1 MVSNSLI
8 ALYTGLVLSNGVQF
22 GAADTTPSWQKYVRS
37 PASNTVKPV
46 GIVSGSTIGNVSNS
60 NGLINGQ
67 EPTVLS
73 RHIESDQLPTIVVDF
88 GQNVVGIL
96 SLQFSGS
103 QSLSTGL
110 PGLRLAFSE
119 TTEYLTDRSDFT
131 RSDNAGGVSL
141 WRSHSLL
148 PSSFVPDRLLT
159 KLST

>member
-1 MVSNSLI
+1 MLSNSLI
-8 ALYTGLVLSNGVQF
+8 TLYTGLLLSTGIQF
-22 GAADTTPSWQKYVRS
+22 GAADTVPSWQKYVRS
-37 PASNTVKPV
+37 PDSNTVRPV

-60 NGLINGQ
+60 NGLIDGQ

-73 RHIESDQLPTIVVDF
+73 RNTESDQLPTIVVDF

-131 RSDNAGGVSL
+131 RSDNASGVSL
-141 WRSHSLL
+141 EKPHARL
-148 PSSFVPDRLLT
+148 PSSFDQT
-159 KLST
+159 DC

>member
-8 ALYTGLVLSNGVQF
+8 ALYTGLVLSNGVHF

-46 GIVSGSTIGNVSNS
+46 GVLSDNTVGNVSNP
-60 NGLINGQ
+60 NGLIGGQ

-73 RHIESDQLPTIVVDF
+73 LNTESDQLPTIVVDF
-88 GQNVVGIL
+88 GQNVVGVL

-131 RSDNAGGVSL
+131 RSDNASGVSL
-141 WRSHSLL
+141 EKPHARL
-148 PSSFVPDRLLT
+148 PSSFDQT
-159 KLST
+159 DC

>member
-8 ALYTGLVLSNGVQF
+8 ALYTGLVLSNGVHF
-22 GAADTTPSWQKYVRS
+22 GAADTAPSWQKYVRS

-46 GIVSGSTIGNVSNS
+46 GVVSDSTVGNVSNP
-60 NGLINGQ
+60 NGLIGGQ

-73 RHIESDQLPTIVVDF
+73 RNTESDQLPTIVVDF
-88 GQNVVGIL
+88 GQNVVGVL

-131 RSDNAGGVSL
+131 RSDNASGVSL
-141 WRSHSLL
+141 KNHMPLCPLL
-148 PSSFVPDRLLT
+148 LMTRT
-159 KLST
+159 AN

>member
-1 MVSNSLI
+1 MVSNGLI
-8 ALYTGLVLSNGVQF
+8 ALYFGLVSWNGVQF
-22 GAADTTPSWQKYVRS
+22 AAADATPSWQKYVRS
-37 PASNTVKPV
+37 PASNTVKPI
-46 GIVSGSTIGNVSNS
+46 GIISDSTIGNVSNP
-60 NGLINGQ
+60 NGLIDGQ

-73 RHIESDQLPTIVVDF
+73 RHAASDQLPTIVVDF

-119 TTEYLTDRSDFT
+119 TTEYLTGRSDFT

-141 WRSHSLL
+141 YHYMFHCL
-148 PSSFVPDRLLT
+148 PIFL
-159 KLST
+159 